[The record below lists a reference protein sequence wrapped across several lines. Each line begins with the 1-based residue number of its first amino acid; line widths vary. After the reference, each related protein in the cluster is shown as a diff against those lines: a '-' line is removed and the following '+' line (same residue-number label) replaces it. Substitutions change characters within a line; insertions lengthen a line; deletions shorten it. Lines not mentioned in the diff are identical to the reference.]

1 MFYLFS
7 VNMKFCL
14 FCEQYKL
21 CLVYFSSNIEF
32 CLFFQHHVFHGDGS
46 NDFIVCD
53 REEGRSPGSE
63 PDRGR
68 FCLRDSPGPRL
79 HPAVC
84 PDCTGDPGHGICSG
98 SLWGECP
105 FCAASLASWNVKMY
119 LTNIVYEYCLSFVL

>member
-14 FCEQYKL
+14 FCEQL
-21 CLVYFSSNIEF
+21 NVLIVYFSSNIEF
-32 CLFFQHHVFHGDGS
+32 CLFFQHHVFHGNGS

-53 REEGRSPGSE
+53 REEGRSPGSD
-63 PDRGR
+63 PDRRR

-98 SLWGECP
+98 SL
-105 FCAASLASWNVKMY
+105 
-119 LTNIVYEYCLSFVL
+119 